1 METNINENKLHNEI
15 YPETFQFET
24 YCDTDTKR

>member
-15 YPETFQFET
+15 YYETCQFET
-24 YCDTDTKR
+24 NCDTDTKK